1 MRRGVTSAQ
10 RLRRYSGAPRVP
22 ILRSAAGVSHQS
34 VANESVSHYRLL
46 ETLGE
51 GATAVVYRAEDMA
64 LGREV
69 ALKFL
74 TPASCSDY
82 GRIARFQHEAR
93 TIASLNHP
101 NICTI
106 HEIGEHEGRHYIAME
121 LLDGEALSRS
131 IGTRPMATA
140 QLIDLAA
147 QIADG
152 LDAAHAEGIV
162 HRDLKPA
169 NIHVTRRDH
178 VKLLDFGLA
187 VLVPRKS
194 ARDLPAMP
202 PLALTGGTAPYMS
215 PEQVQGEN
223 LDPRTDIFSLGVIM
237 YEMATA
243 RRPFVAGTPADVMD
257 AILHEVPVP
266 IHEITPTVPADLV
279 RIVDKALEKDRKLRY
294 QTASD
299 LRADLQRLKRDA
311 ESSTTV
317 AARTRAMAAR
327 RAPGSWLGPRMTMA
341 AAAVAV
347 WGGVVVA
354 VYVADDRLTE
364 AQVIETLPAQ
374 TAQTSRSDIAL
385 VPAPGP
391 KLSPP
396 ARSAKPLAA
405 VPAAIQSAP
414 AAPPPAV
421 VAPAPSVEAP
431 SPAIVAAEEPVTDVV
446 GADLLIAREK
456 IGLKLYDQAL
466 ETLHRVAANHGNGH
480 RAVEAYF
487 LIASIHE
494 ARGKTEDAMSTY
506 LEIATRHSD
515 DPRAPEAL
523 YGMAESMLK
532 SRRRDKDTEARRIL
546 TEVVRRYPKSSF
558 APLALMARAKVEE
571 RLDLHERDPLLQ
583 ASAPSALTTYREI
596 VDRYAWSASA
606 ASAMWN
612 LAHAYLD
619 AKQYHLAAAT
629 FEAMANRDGER
640 RDEAWFAAGDVYEKH
655 LADRA
660 RARNAYGQVRAASDR
675 YAEAQKRLKK

>member
-1 MRRGVTSAQ
+1 
-10 RLRRYSGAPRVP
+10 
-22 ILRSAAGVSHQS
+22 

-82 GRIARFQHEAR
+82 GRVARFQHEAR

-101 NICTI
+101 NICTV
-106 HEIGEHEGRHYIAME
+106 HEIGEHDGRHYIAME

-202 PLALTGGTAPYMS
+202 PLGLTGGTAPYMS

-243 RRPFVAGTPADVMD
+243 RRPFVAATPADVMD

-327 RAPGSWLGPRMTMA
+327 RSQRSWLSPRMTMA

-347 WGGVVVA
+347 WGGVVLT
-354 VYVADDRLTE
+354 VYVVDERLTE
-364 AQVIETLPAQ
+364 AQVIEPRPVQ
-374 TAQTSRSDIAL
+374 TARADIAL
-385 VPAPGP
+385 VPAPAP
-391 KLSPP
+391 ALTRP
-396 ARSAKPLAA
+396 ARVAKPAA
-405 VPAAIQSAP
+405 ARPAAIPSAP
-414 AAPPPAV
+414 DATPPAV

-431 SPAIVAAEEPVTDVV
+431 APPIVAADEPVADVV
-446 GADLLIAREK
+446 GADLLLAREK

-466 ETLHRVAANHGNGH
+466 ETLHRVAADHGNGH

-506 LEIATRHSD
+506 LEIASRHSD

-532 SRRRDKDTEARRIL
+532 SRRRDKDIEARRIL
-546 TEVVRRYPKSSF
+546 TEVVRRYPKSSY
-558 APLALMARAKVEE
+558 APLALMTRAKVEE
-571 RLDLHERDPLLQ
+571 RLGLHERDPLLQ
-583 ASAPSALTTYREI
+583 TSTPSSLATYREI

-629 FEAMANRDGER
+629 FEAMADRDGER
-640 RDEAWFAAGDVYEKH
+640 RDEAWFAAGEVYEKH

-660 RARNAYGQVRAASDR
+660 RARNAYSQVRAASDQ